1 MIKESNFLQNMLPF
15 LVVLVGFNFF
25 NHLQAQEK
33 RPNILL
39 IMTDQHQGDALG
51 VNGNEYVKTPNL
63 DNLAESGMNFNRA
76 YVSFPLCTP
85 SRSSIFT
92 GKMPHS
98 LEVNSNEAKEKTMP
112 KKEQGKSLGFVLNEA
127 GYHTAYGGKWHV
139 PEPEMVDGKGF
150 QKIAPFGDIGLAE
163 KSIKYM
169 DSVKD
174 SEKPFFLVASFDNPH
189 NISEWARN
197 QPLPYGNVVRA
208 ALEDTPPLPLNFE
221 QDSSFPEA
229 LRIEQDASKRI
240 YPTKNY
246 TEEDWRQYR
255 HAYYSLVEKVDAE
268 IGKILSSVKDLGLEE
283 NTLIIFTSDHGD
295 GNGSH
300 KCNQKT
306 ALFEES
312 VRVPFIASFKGEI
325 MPVEEAKNTLV
336 SNGLD
341 LYPTILDYAGITIP
355 SELNGKS
362 LKPIFE
368 QKKDEV
374 ERDFVVVETKFAGK
388 YAFNTKGRALVGK
401 KYKYVVYSWGKN
413 REQLFDLENDSQE
426 MNNLVSS
433 EAHAS
438 ILNKK
443 REELYKWCK
452 TNDDPFLRKIVLP
465 ENSDIHASE
474 LFDKP
479 Y

>member
-1 MIKESNFLQNMLPF
+1 
-15 LVVLVGFNFF
+15 
-25 NHLQAQEK
+25 
-33 RPNILL
+33 
-39 IMTDQHQGDALG
+39 
-51 VNGNEYVKTPNL
+51 
-63 DNLAESGMNFNRA
+63 
-76 YVSFPLCTP
+76 
-85 SRSSIFT
+85 
-92 GKMPHS
+92 
-98 LEVNSNEAKEKTMP
+98 
-112 KKEQGKSLGFVLNEA
+112 
-127 GYHTAYGGKWHV
+127 
-139 PEPEMVDGKGF
+139 
-150 QKIAPFGDIGLAE
+150 
-163 KSIKYM
+163 M

-197 QPLPYGNVVRA
+197 QPLPYGNVERA
-208 ALEDTPPLPLNFE
+208 ALENTPPLPANFE
-221 QDSSFPEA
+221 QNSSFPEA

-300 KCNQKT
+300 KWNQKT